1 MNAKGPNQLKL
12 LIDFLIQTKATF
24 IKEFLQ
30 KAENENKLKIDEF
43 IEAFKASEAKK
54 QEAEEKN
61 QELKNLQSTYEKK
74 VSDLQSDLESKNRQI
89 KNLDETIKK
98 IENEIMLKRNQ
109 YNGKI

>member
-1 MNAKGPNQLKL
+1 M
-12 LIDFLIQTKATF
+12 
-24 IKEFLQ
+24 
-30 KAENENKLKIDEF
+30 KIDEF

-54 QEAEEKN
+54 LEAEEKN
-61 QELKNLQSTYEKK
+61 QELKNIQSNYEKK

-109 YNGKI
+109 YNTKK